1 MNSGDPLLVLDAT
14 TPTTQIGLLVKGNW
28 IAFFSDGDSKALHAI
43 FSGIRTCLQRARMEL
58 AEVGAFCYC
67 QGPGS
72 VLGLRL
78 TVMTLTGWRS
88 QPPANQIPLFAYNSL
103 FASMELLKQ
112 RGITPPFRVA
122 APIRGDRWFTARA
135 NDQGR
140 QYQPIIRS
148 RRQLEAMSD
157 PLWVLPQR
165 KWGSTRIEGANTIDY
180 DLRKL
185 APATFGSDLLRPVEE
200 PELLT
205 PEEAQYRKWTRQRHR

>member
-1 MNSGDPLLVLDAT
+1 MNAGDPLLVLDAT

-28 IAFFSDGDSKALHAI
+28 IAFFSDGDSEALHAI
-43 FSGIRTCLQRARMEL
+43 FSGIRTCLQRARMDL

-78 TVMTLTGWRS
+78 TAMTLIGWRS
-88 QPPANQIPLFAYNSL
+88 QPPANQIPLFTYNSL
-103 FASMELLKQ
+103 FASMELLRQ

-122 APIRGDRWFTARA
+122 APVRADRWYTLRTF
-135 NDQGR
+135 DQNGLH
-140 QYQPIIRS
+140 QPVIRS
-148 RRQLEAMSD
+148 SRQLEAMSD

-165 KWGSTRIEGANTIDY
+165 KWGSRFLERANTIDY
-180 DLRKL
+180 DLRQL
-185 APATFGSDLLRPVEE
+185 DPATFETELMRPVEE

-205 PEEAQYRKWTRQRHR
+205 PEEALYRKWTPQRHR